1 MPAFFVSSCLC
12 GSSNTCHTG
21 AAFVSGLRA
30 SNRTGS
36 RRVFG
41 QPSDRRKHSVRA
53 GLSARVSTHDQQTLS
68 LQRSAMRDYYA
79 DRRGW
84 AIAIEV
90 KEVGSGASLRE
101 LREKLLEAARRGD
114 IDVVVVWRLD
124 RWGAAAVRRIPGVS
138 FRIRSCLG
146 FSQHRCSF
154 EKAHRS
160 NADWGNYCRCRCR
173 SW

>member
-1 MPAFFVSSCLC
+1 
-12 GSSNTCHTG
+12 
-21 AAFVSGLRA
+21 
-30 SNRTGS
+30 
-36 RRVFG
+36 
-41 QPSDRRKHSVRA
+41 
-53 GLSARVSTHDQQTLS
+53 
-68 LQRSAMRDYYA
+68 MRDYA

-138 FRIRSCLG
+138 FRIRSVWD
-146 FSQHRCSF
+146 S
-154 EKAHRS
+154 RS
-160 NADWGNYCRCRCR
+160 TDVRLKKRIGRTLIGEIIADVDAEAGEIILVIHCA
-173 SW
+173 S